1 MAKMTDSPTAAE
13 KPKKSIRSKKAEQT
27 VTADQIT
34 SSSHVS
40 KISSQPLLGI
50 IDYFSELTIKI
61 EQTKKEIIDSQKEI
75 AETKEGWEKEK
86 VEYEKGIVARNT
98 EVSLARKRE
107 EEEYEYQRKIERR
120 KAEDEFAEKKA
131 QWEKQLREEK
141 EKIEAER
148 KELAELRSKVASFE
162 NELQKVVKET
172 QSVTTRDLEA
182 KYAAERK
189 LREQEVKSETDILA
203 LKIDSFTKE
212 NSRQATDIE
221 SLKKALDEAT
231 RQVKEIAVK
240 VIEGRTPKVIGT
252 SEA

>member
-1 MAKMTDSPTAAE
+1 MTTDLAVNE
-13 KPKKSIRSKKAEQT
+13 KPKKTTRPKKTGQT
-27 VTADQIT
+27 VPTDQIT
-34 SSSHVS
+34 SSTSVS
-40 KISSQPLLGI
+40 KISPQPLAEVL
-50 IDYFSELTIKI
+50 DYFSELAIKI

-75 AETKEGWEKEK
+75 ADTKEGWKKEK
-86 VEYEKGIVARNT
+86 VEYEKEIVARDA
-98 EVSLARKRE
+98 EVALTRKRE
-107 EEEYEYQRKIERR
+107 EEEYEYQKKVERR

-148 KELAELRSKVASFE
+148 KELADLRNQVGGFEVA
-162 NELQKVVKET
+162 LQKAVKEA

-189 LREQEVKSETDILA
+189 LREQEVKSEKDILA
-203 LKIDSFTKE
+203 LRIDSFTKE
-212 NSRQATDIE
+212 NSRQATEIE
-221 SLKKALDEAT
+221 ALKKALDEAT